1 MFLRTAG
8 ASALAFALA
17 GCVTLTS
24 EPRAIVRT
32 PDGIAVRVLA
42 CPADRVEFRA
52 SPAAASGLDPDAIRV
67 FTWNIHKQA
76 DAGWPHDLQSLSR
89 RADLLLLQEAV
100 LEPTLRELIDG
111 QGLDWIMASSFGYA
125 GRDVGVITA
134 ARVPPAATCTTRAT
148 EPLLGIP
155 KSAVV
160 SWFAV
165 RGRSER
171 LAVANVHAINFSLS
185 LPAYRAQLDALA
197 ATLSAHAGPLI
208 VAGDFNTWSKARE
221 DALRE
226 VARRLGLTEVSMP
239 TDRRTRFFGREVDR
253 IYARGLVTT
262 SAWAVPVTSS
272 DHNPVLATL
281 RVAACARDC

>member
-1 MFLRTAG
+1 LLLRSFV
-8 ASALAFALA
+8 ASSLAFALA
-17 GCVTLTS
+17 GCITLTS

-32 PDGIAVRVLA
+32 PDGVAVRVLDCRA
-42 CPADRVEFRA
+42 AGFGSRA
-52 SPAAASGLDPDAIRV
+52 SPARGGALDPDAIRV

-76 DAGWPHDLQSLSR
+76 DAGWPRDLQALSR

-100 LEPTLRELIDG
+100 LGPTLRDLIDG

-134 ARVPPAATCTTRAT
+134 ARVRPAATCTTRAI

-160 SWFAV
+160 SWFAL
-165 RGRSER
+165 RGRMDR

-185 LPAYRAQLDALA
+185 LRAYRAQLDTLADALR
-197 ATLSAHAGPLI
+197 AHAGPLML
-208 VAGDFNTWSKARE
+208 AGDFNTWTQARE
-221 DALRE
+221 EAVRE

-239 TDRRTRFFGREVDR
+239 TDRRTRFLRHQVDR
-253 IYARGLVTT
+253 IYVRGLVAT
-262 SAWAVPVTSS
+262 SASAVPVTSS
-272 DHNPVLATL
+272 DHNPVLATM
-281 RVAACARDC
+281 RVASCTRDC